1 MLHTPEFISKLKRNE
16 AFVFCSNTNG
26 EHYGGAV
33 GWSVNEIKSI
43 FWKAVKR
50 RTKVKLYL
58 IINYSEGL
66 YKVAYNVYKRI
77 KQH

>member
-1 MLHTPEFISKLKRNE
+1 MLHAPEFISKLKRNE
-16 AFVFCSNTNG
+16 MFVCG
-26 EHYGGAV
+26 
-33 GWSVNEIKSI
+33 K
-43 FWKAVKR
+43 KR
-50 RTKVKLYL
+50 RTKVKLCL

>member
-1 MLHTPEFISKLKRNE
+1 MLRTPEFISKLKRNE
-16 AFVFCSNTNG
+16 MFVCG
-26 EHYGGAV
+26 
-33 GWSVNEIKSI
+33 K
-43 FWKAVKR
+43 KR

-66 YKVAYNVYKRI
+66 YKVSYNVYKRI